1 MNSIEAANK
10 MLQRVDNQISL
21 LRKQELDVSREIQR
35 LTEEI
40 DIYRKMFEET
50 HDQKYQL
57 IVTKHALMNYIAE
70 GGGLDMIN

>member
-1 MNSIEAANK
+1 MNSIEAAYK

-21 LRKQELDVSREIQR
+21 LRNQELDVSQELQR

-40 DIYRKMFEET
+40 DFYKRMLEET
-50 HDQKYQL
+50 HDQKHQL